1 MKRTLMI
8 LMVFVLAL
16 SACSA
21 QESRSIVGSWELI
34 EFGPA
39 GSTMPAVEDSEAGL
53 TFNEDGSVSGST
65 GCNGAGSEYTVYGD
79 QIEFAPFVSTLMAC
93 EDPIMEQE
101 STFHQVLNGTATYEI
116 DGDTLTLSRDG
127 MLLVFT
133 AAQPQ

>member
-1 MKRTLMI
+1 MKRTLLI

-21 QESRSIVGSWELI
+21 QESRSLVGSWELV

-39 GSTMPAVEDSEAGL
+39 GATMPAVEGTEAGL

-65 GCNGAGSEYTVYGD
+65 GCNGAGSEYTVDGD
-79 QIEFAPFVSTLMAC
+79 QVEFAPFVSTLMAC

-101 STFHQVLNGTATYEI
+101 STFHQVLNGTARYEI

-127 MLLVFT
+127 MVLVFS
-133 AAQPQ
+133 AAEAQ

>member
-21 QESRSIVGSWELI
+21 QESLSIVGSWELI

-65 GCNGAGSEYTVYGD
+65 GCNGAGSEYTVDGD

-127 MLLVFT
+127 MVLVFT
-133 AAQPQ
+133 AAQAQ

>member
-8 LMVFVLAL
+8 LMVFMLAL

-65 GCNGAGSEYTVYGD
+65 GCNGAGSEYTVDGD

-101 STFHQVLNGTATYEI
+101 TTFHQVLNGTAAYEI

-127 MLLVFT
+127 MVLVFT
-133 AAQPQ
+133 AAQ

>member
-8 LMVFVLAL
+8 LMVFMLAL

-65 GCNGAGSEYTVYGD
+65 GCNGAGSEYTVDGD

-127 MLLVFT
+127 MVLVFT
-133 AAQPQ
+133 AAQAQ

>member
-16 SACSA
+16 TACSA
-21 QESRSIVGSWELI
+21 KESRSIVGSWELI

-65 GCNGAGSEYTVYGD
+65 GCNGAGSEYTVDGD

-101 STFHQVLNGTATYEI
+101 STFHQVLNGIATYEI

-127 MLLVFT
+127 MVLVFT
-133 AAQPQ
+133 AAQAQ

>member
-1 MKRTLMI
+1 MKRTFMI

-21 QESRSIVGSWELI
+21 QESRSIVGSWQLI
-34 EFGPA
+34 EFGPT

-65 GCNGAGSEYTVYGD
+65 GCNGAGSEYTVEGD

-127 MLLVFT
+127 MVLVFM
-133 AAQPQ
+133 AAQ

>member
-21 QESRSIVGSWELI
+21 QESLSIVGSWELI

-65 GCNGAGSEYTVYGD
+65 GCNGAGSEYTVDGD

-127 MLLVFT
+127 MVLVFT
-133 AAQPQ
+133 AAQ

>member
-1 MKRTLMI
+1 MKRTLLI
-8 LMVFVLAL
+8 LMVFVLVL

-21 QESRSIVGSWELI
+21 QESRSLVGSWELI

-39 GSTMPAVEDSEAGL
+39 GSTMPAVEDTEAGL

-65 GCNGAGSEYTVYGD
+65 GCNGAGSEYTVEGD
-79 QIEFAPFVSTLMAC
+79 QVEFASFVSTLMAC

-101 STFHQVLNGTATYEI
+101 STFHQVLNGTARYEI

-127 MLLVFT
+127 MVLVFS
-133 AAQPQ
+133 AA

>member
-65 GCNGAGSEYTVYGD
+65 GCNGAGSEYTVDGD

-127 MLLVFT
+127 MVLVFT
-133 AAQPQ
+133 AAQ

>member
-65 GCNGAGSEYTVYGD
+65 GCNGAGSEYTVDGD

-101 STFHQVLNGTATYEI
+101 TTFHQVLNGTATYEI
-116 DGDTLTLSRDG
+116 DGDTLTLSREG
-127 MLLVFT
+127 MVLVFT
-133 AAQPQ
+133 AAQAQ

>member
-65 GCNGAGSEYTVYGD
+65 GCNGAGSEYTVDGD

-127 MLLVFT
+127 MVLVFT
-133 AAQPQ
+133 AAQAQ

>member
-8 LMVFVLAL
+8 LMIFVLAL

-21 QESRSIVGSWELI
+21 QESRSIVGSWQLI
-34 EFGPA
+34 EFGPS

-65 GCNGAGSEYTVYGD
+65 GCNGAGSEYTVDGD

-101 STFHQVLNGTATYEI
+101 TTFHQVLNGTATYEI
-116 DGDTLTLSRDG
+116 DGDTLTLSRDS
-127 MLLVFT
+127 MVLVFT
-133 AAQPQ
+133 AAQAQ

>member
-8 LMVFVLAL
+8 LMVFMLAL

-39 GSTMPAVEDSEAGL
+39 GSAMPAVEDSEAGL

-65 GCNGAGSEYTVYGD
+65 GCNGAGSEYTVDGD

-101 STFHQVLNGTATYEI
+101 TTFHQVLNGTATYEI

-127 MLLVFT
+127 MVLVFT
-133 AAQPQ
+133 AAQAQ

>member
-21 QESRSIVGSWELI
+21 QESRSLVGSWELI
-34 EFGPA
+34 EFGPR
-39 GSTMPAVEDSEAGL
+39 GLTQPAVEGTDAGL
-53 TFNEDGSVSGST
+53 TFNDDGTVGGST
-65 GCNGAGSEYTVYGD
+65 GCNGAGSEYSVDGD

-101 STFHQVLNGTATYEI
+101 SIFHQVLNGTATYEI

-127 MLLVFT
+127 MVLVFT
-133 AAQPQ
+133 AAQ